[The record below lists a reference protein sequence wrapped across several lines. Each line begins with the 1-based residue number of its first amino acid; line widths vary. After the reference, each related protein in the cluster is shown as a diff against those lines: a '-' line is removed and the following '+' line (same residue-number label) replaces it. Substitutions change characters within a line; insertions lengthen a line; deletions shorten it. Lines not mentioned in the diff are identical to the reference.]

1 MIQPIA
7 WHVLAGFRCV
17 DAVTSSSVLRPLL
30 VTARQLQLR
39 RNRSGV
45 FAVMNAPNLAAY
57 AQSLIP
63 PAPWPTASTTYEI
76 AIEDPS
82 LQYLPRRANI
92 QVPQPLPPT
101 VIPGVTVPPAT
112 TISATTTQA
121 TVPTT
126 TAAGPTTT
134 PAPSTTNAAL
144 TTAAG
149 TTPAPGTTASGP
161 PPLPPLS
168 VPQQVLSIPQ
178 QVVLY
183 PSPSAPVGPNW
194 ALVRVYVVNNA
205 NPPQALFG
213 AVVQVAIA
221 GHSPLTGVTNKN
233 GEALLAAQGL
243 GLTFNADST
252 GAVTETTT
260 AATVTAWFDKAN
272 LNPPPGWVSNPD
284 DTLLNLSSPTWNSTS
299 QPVQLEPK
307 RTSFVNLTIPM

>member
-30 VTARQLQLR
+30 VTAKPLQLR

-57 AQSLIP
+57 AQSLTP
-63 PAPWPTASTTYEI
+63 PAPWPTATTTYEI

-82 LQYLPRRANI
+82 LLYLPRRANI

-112 TISATTTQA
+112 TVSATTTQG
-121 TVPTT
+121 TTPTT

-134 PAPSTTNAAL
+134 PAPSTTNAAP

-149 TTPAPGTTASGP
+149 TTPAPSTTASGP
-161 PPLPPLS
+161 PPLPP
-168 VPQQVLSIPQ
+168 LSIPQ

-183 PSPSAPVGPNW
+183 PSPSAPVAPNW

-205 NPPQALFG
+205 VPPQALLG
-213 AVVQVAIA
+213 AVIQVAIA
-221 GHSPLTGVTNKN
+221 GRTPLTGVTNKN

-243 GLTFNADST
+243 GLTFNADSA

-272 LNPPPGWVSNPD
+272 LKPSPGWIPNPD
-284 DTLLNLSSPTWNSTS
+284 DILLNLSSPTWNTTS